1 MLSEVIISLIFIFLQ
16 RCIMINRRPTPF
28 IRALSHKALA
38 LFISLSPALVWAE
51 GGGGGGGLGGKGG
64 SGPEPSQWAF
74 LAISLLALGLIAF
87 RARRARIAKD
97 QGSLE

>member
-1 MLSEVIISLIFIFLQ
+1 MT
-16 RCIMINRRPTPF
+16 NRRPTPF

-74 LAISLLALGLIAF
+74 LAVSLLSLGFIAY
-87 RARRARIAKD
+87 RARRARSVAD
-97 QGSLE
+97 QGQAE